1 MGIILY
7 DSLTFRLRTLHRTS
21 SILCAL
27 LSLLAICTQ
36 TSAGTANPKLQ
47 KALTERAGFGADDR
61 TDSRIARAADH
72 CVGRVAK
79 SSWKRFLPHG
89 WTQNATLQ
97 ETGSKQIF
105 GEAPA
110 TDSLIASL

>member
-7 DSLTFRLRTLHRTS
+7 DSLTFRLRTLHRPS

-36 TSAGTANPKLQ
+36 TSPGTANPKLQ

-61 TDSRIARAADH
+61 TDSLIARAADH
-72 CVGRVAK
+72 CVG
-79 SSWKRFLPHG
+79 PCC
-89 WTQNATLQ
+89 
-97 ETGSKQIF
+97 
-105 GEAPA
+105 
-110 TDSLIASL
+110 